1 MIYIRTRAG
10 VSTRCKIVRRQYVS
24 VSIFY
29 RSQRVEF
36 INVEQR
42 VLSDSFSA
50 ISFLPSCT
58 MYRHPQMSRST
69 IFSSTV
75 FSPFSPHPFF
85 FFFFFFFFPPQK
97 FPLFPIY
104 SIRSRGI
111 NSARDWGGVQK
122 RAAATTAL
130 YKSDAV
136 WKLRYTVFFS
146 SPLPFP
152 SPHLPSFFWIGREK
166 IE

>member
-75 FSPFSPHPFF
+75 FSPFSPILSFF
-85 FFFFFFFFPPQK
+85 FFSSFFSPPKIPSLPNIFNTFSRYKLRKGLRRCSKASSSNNGIVQKWCSLEITIHGIFFFP
-97 FPLFPIY
+97 
-104 SIRSRGI
+104 
-111 NSARDWGGVQK
+111 
-122 RAAATTAL
+122 
-130 YKSDAV
+130 
-136 WKLRYTVFFS
+136 

-152 SPHLPSFFWIGREK
+152 LSPPFSESVGRK
-166 IE
+166 

>member
-1 MIYIRTRAG
+1 MIYIRTGAG

-58 MYRHPQMSRST
+58 MYRHPRMSRST

-75 FSPFSPHPFF
+75 FPPP
-85 FFFFFFFFPPQK
+85 FFFFPPLPFFF
-97 FPLFPIY
+97 FPPKIPSFPNIFNTF
-104 SIRSRGI
+104 SRYKLRKGLRRCSKASSNNGI
-111 NSARDWGGVQK
+111 VQK
-122 RAAATTAL
+122 
-130 YKSDAV
+130 
-136 WKLRYTVFFS
+136 
-146 SPLPFP
+146 
-152 SPHLPSFFWIGREK
+152 
-166 IE
+166 

>member
-1 MIYIRTRAG
+1 MIYIRTGAG

-58 MYRHPQMSRST
+58 MYRHPRMSRST

-75 FSPFSPHPFF
+75 FPPLP
-85 FFFFFFFFPPQK
+85 FFFPPQK

-122 RAAATTAL
+122 RAATTAL

-136 WKLRYTVFFS
+136 WKLRYTVFFLPL
-146 SPLPFP
+146 SPPLLHPP
-152 SPHLPSFFWIGREK
+152 PLLFFSESVGRK
-166 IE
+166 